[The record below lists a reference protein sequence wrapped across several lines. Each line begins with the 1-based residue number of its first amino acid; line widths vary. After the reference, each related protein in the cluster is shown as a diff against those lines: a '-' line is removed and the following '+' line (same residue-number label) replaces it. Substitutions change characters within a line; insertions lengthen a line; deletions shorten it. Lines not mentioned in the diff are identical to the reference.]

1 MKKTLEKRIILFSF
15 AILFLTI
22 AANSW
27 IAIVGFRQDYVQAL
41 ILRSQS
47 LGGSLRSSLEK
58 VVDLGL
64 DLKEIEGLSERCRE
78 VVTSSPEIAYCVI
91 TDSQGKIHFLN
102 DPSFSTLRFDIIKKS
117 LTTRL
122 DQSIHLIGADRSYYD
137 TVTPVRAPDGKQI
150 ALIHI
155 GFDENV
161 ISERV
166 ARIVYRSLVV
176 LVVCLIISFTLVV
189 IFVKKSI
196 VQPISELLTGVRKI
210 SDGDFNHR
218 INELSIY
225 EFDELIRSVNVLSDA
240 LRNREEEIR
249 QKYQELENIHNDIHA
264 SYLKL
269 ESLSLELE
277 KSEELYRSLLED
289 ASDAI
294 VVIDENEI
302 VKMVNKMAEDFFGH
316 AADEMVGL
324 PMGKML
330 MLVNTQNIPIVYN
343 FFHEAG
349 KGKHVTEEMRFLRN
363 GQQGEEV
370 VGLIHANS
378 VTIGDEHL
386 IQAIIRDVTREREIL
401 FNLEKS
407 ATDLARLNTMKDSFL
422 GIASHEL
429 KTPLTVIMGYA
440 ELILSDPPGKVD
452 KSVLD
457 MVQNIANAAS
467 RLDSIVKDM
476 VDVSMIDERKLQL
489 KLDDV
494 NVNRLVDDSV
504 NELRFFISLRKQQIS
519 LELDETLPVIRGD
532 SVRLMQLFSNVIGNA
547 IKFTPDGGR
556 ITVSTKVK
564 YLLRS
569 KQSPSPEI
577 VQPVV
582 NIGKDQHLYV
592 EVTVAD
598 TGIGI
603 DVDDQLRIFDKFYEV
618 GNIEEHSTGKVA
630 FKARGAGLGLSI
642 AKGIVQMHGGEIW
655 VESPGYNPEKFP
667 GSTFHIILPLNPIT
681 GDGTIDYLN
690 LLK

>member
-1 MKKTLEKRIILFSF
+1 
-15 AILFLTI
+15 
-22 AANSW
+22 
-27 IAIVGFRQDYVQAL
+27 
-41 ILRSQS
+41 
-47 LGGSLRSSLEK
+47 
-58 VVDLGL
+58 
-64 DLKEIEGLSERCRE
+64 
-78 VVTSSPEIAYCVI
+78 
-91 TDSQGKIHFLN
+91 
-102 DPSFSTLRFDIIKKS
+102 
-117 LTTRL
+117 
-122 DQSIHLIGADRSYYD
+122 
-137 TVTPVRAPDGKQI
+137 
-150 ALIHI
+150 
-155 GFDENV
+155 
-161 ISERV
+161 
-166 ARIVYRSLVV
+166 
-176 LVVCLIISFTLVV
+176 
-189 IFVKKSI
+189 
-196 VQPISELLTGVRKI
+196 
-210 SDGDFNHR
+210 
-218 INELSIY
+218 
-225 EFDELIRSVNVLSDA
+225 
-240 LRNREEEIR
+240 
-249 QKYQELENIHNDIHA
+249 
-264 SYLKL
+264 
-269 ESLSLELE
+269 
-277 KSEELYRSLLED
+277 
-289 ASDAI
+289 
-294 VVIDENEI
+294 
-302 VKMVNKMAEDFFGH
+302 
-316 AADEMVGL
+316 
-324 PMGKML
+324 MGKML

-349 KGKHVTEEMRFLRN
+349 KGKHVAEEMRFLRN

-504 NELRFFISLRKQQIS
+504 NELRFFISLRKQQIF